1 MYIIENGS
9 TPVIMFLLTDA
20 TDNETAEIELTVGG
34 VDVYVS
40 KNGGSFAVATNSVTE
55 VGRGWY
61 KVSLT
66 ATETN
71 TDGPL
76 VVEAVY
82 TGTSNIWRWMGQVV
96 TTLPAELDGTER
108 NSIADHVLRRGF
120 ADSLASSDGDT
131 YGRYSAIGCLLGV
144 NKWRLKSG
152 DSNTIEVLTPAGAVS
167 YEMTVAYSE
176 SGSTGASSIT

>member
-1 MYIIENGS
+1 MYIIENGD
-9 TPVIMFLLTDA
+9 TPTIMFLLTDA
-20 TDNETAEIELTVGG
+20 TDNETAEAELTVGSI
-34 VDVYVS
+34 DVYVS
-40 KNGGSFAVATNSVTE
+40 KNGGSFAAATNSVTE

-61 KVSLT
+61 KVALT

-82 TGTSNIWRWMGQVV
+82 TGTSNIWRWMAQVI
-96 TTLPAELDGTER
+96 TTLPAELSATVR
-108 NSIADHVLRRGF
+108 NQVADSVLRRNF
-120 ADSLASSDGDT
+120 TTALASSDGDS
-131 YGRYSAIGCLLGV
+131 YQRYSVLGAQLGV
-144 NKWRLKSG
+144 NRWRLKAG